1 MNGHSYMNVRTL
13 CLGILAQQDAS
24 GYEIKKAVEE
34 GLFAHFIDASYGS
47 IYPALTQMLA
57 DGHVSVSE
65 DNQPGKPPKKVYSIT
80 ETGRVALRKAL
91 HVTPKQDKYKSQFL
105 FQALF
110 KADLAPDHLEHVFE
124 EQLAYLR
131 RELAQVED
139 CSSKPSPDRATS
151 SSMAM
156 ATRCSARPSNTWK
169 GCAPICCP
177 LRPASAR
184 TPPSSTG

>member
-1 MNGHSYMNVRTL
+1 MNVRTL
-13 CLGILAQQDAS
+13 CLGILAQHDAS

-47 IYPALTQMLA
+47 IYPALTQMLG
-57 DGHVSVSE
+57 DGHVSVRE

-110 KADLAPDHLEHVFE
+110 KADLAPQHLEHVFE

-139 CSSKPSPDRATS
+139 CSTQAEPGSGHKFVNGYGHAVLSAAIEYMERMRSDLLSTEAGKRPDA
-151 SSMAM
+151 AE
-156 ATRCSARPSNTWK
+156 
-169 GCAPICCP
+169 
-177 LRPASAR
+177 
-184 TPPSSTG
+184 

>member
-1 MNGHSYMNVRTL
+1 MNVRTL

-80 ETGRVALRKAL
+80 ETGKTALRKAL
-91 HVTPKQDKYKSQFL
+91 HVTPKQDKYKSEFL

-110 KADLAPDHLEHVFE
+110 KADLTPDHLEHVFD
-124 EQLAYLR
+124 EQMTTCGASLR
-131 RELAQVED
+131 RSRNAV
-139 CSSKPSPDRATS
+139 SKPRQAQGTS
-151 SSMAM
+151 SSMDM
-156 ATRCSARPSNTWK
+156 VTRYSAPPSTTWK
-169 GCAPICCP
+169 KMRADLLSEQAGK
-177 LRPASAR
+177 
-184 TPPSSTG
+184 PSDAAE